1 MRIYTYYTDENPY
14 YFTTYPSLADMFQKS
29 TDAVV
34 GSVGAVILSTLSFIA
49 AIALCLIFFVRTKTD
64 IKITKSYS

>member
-14 YFTTYPSLADMFQKS
+14 YFTKYPSLADMFQKS

-34 GSVGAVILSTLSFIA
+34 GSVGAVILSTLSFIQTQE
-49 AIALCLIFFVRTKTD
+49 ILLINPMK
-64 IKITKSYS
+64 KLLKNL